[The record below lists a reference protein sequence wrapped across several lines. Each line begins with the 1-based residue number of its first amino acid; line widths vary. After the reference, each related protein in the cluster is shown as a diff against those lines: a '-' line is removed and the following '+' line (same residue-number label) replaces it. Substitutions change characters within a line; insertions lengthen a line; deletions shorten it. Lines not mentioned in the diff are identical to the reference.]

1 MKTRQYLQLIQ
12 PLACGLCGR
21 AVSSVHRFIGSS
33 VHRFIG
39 SSVHRFIGSS
49 GRHCALAHTAAL
61 TGYIILTA

>member
-39 SSVHRFIGSS
+39 SS